1 MGYQLDFGA
10 LAQYFSLFLEGTA
23 VTLGLTAVASV
34 FGFGFGVA
42 GAAASRGSFRWLRWA
57 VTGYV
62 ELIRNTPFIVQMFFI
77 FFGLPTLGL
86 RFSALQAAA
95 LAMTI
100 NLTAYAI
107 EILRAGL
114 AAVPSGQ
121 REAAMG
127 LGLRPVAIFALIVL
141 PQALANVY
149 PALVGQIT
157 ITMLESAVVS
167 QIAVVDL
174 THVADFI
181 QSRNFRS
188 FETYLA
194 ITMIYLILAVLL
206 RRGLALAGRHLFA
219 GRRR

>member
-1 MGYQLDFGA
+1 
-10 LAQYFSLFLEGTA
+10 
-23 VTLGLTAVASV
+23 
-34 FGFGFGVA
+34 
-42 GAAASRGSFRWLRWA
+42 
-57 VTGYV
+57 
-62 ELIRNTPFIVQMFFI
+62 
-77 FFGLPTLGL
+77 
-86 RFSALQAAA
+86 
-95 LAMTI
+95 
-100 NLTAYAI
+100 
-107 EILRAGL
+107 
-114 AAVPSGQ
+114 
-121 REAAMG
+121 MG

>member
-10 LAQYFSLFLEGTA
+10 LVQYLGLFLEGTA
-23 VTLGLTAVASV
+23 VTLGLTAVSALL
-34 FGFGFGVA
+34 GVGLGIA
-42 GAAASRGSFRWLRWA
+42 GAAACRSKHVWLKRA
-57 VTGYV
+57 MAGYV

-77 FFGLPTLGL
+77 FFGLPSLGL

-114 AAVPSGQ
+114 EAVPAEQ
-121 REAAMG
+121 TEAGRA
-127 LGLRPVAIFALIVL
+127 LGFRPLAIFGLIVL
-141 PQALANVY
+141 PQAIANVY

-188 FETYLA
+188 FETYLI
-194 ITMIYLILAVLL
+194 ITIIYLVLAVLM
-206 RRGLALAGRHLFA
+206 RRALAMAGGRLFA
-219 GRRR
+219 GRQR

>member
-1 MGYQLDFGA
+1 MGYELDFGA
-10 LAQYFSLFLEGTA
+10 LLQYLGLFLEGTA
-23 VTLGLTAVASV
+23 VTLGLTAVASL
-34 FGFGFGVA
+34 FGIALGIA
-42 GAAASRGSFRWLRWA
+42 GACAFRSKHLWLRRLIA
-57 VTGYV
+57 GYV
-62 ELIRNTPFIVQMFFI
+62 ELIRNTPFIVQMFFL
-77 FFGLPTLGL
+77 FFGLPSIGL
-86 RFSALQAAA
+86 RLSALQAAA

-114 AAVPSGQ
+114 EAVPPGQ
-121 REAAMG
+121 REAGRSMG
-127 LGLRPVAIFALIVL
+127 LNPLLIFGFIVL

-174 THVADFI
+174 THVADYI

-188 FETYLA
+188 FETYLV
-194 ITMIYLILAVLL
+194 ITLIYLVLAVFM
-206 RRGLALAGRHLFA
+206 RRMLALAGRQLFA
-219 GRRR
+219 GRVR

>member
-1 MGYQLDFGA
+1 MGYELDFGA
-10 LAQYFSLFLEGTA
+10 LAQYFGLFLKGTA
-23 VTLGLTAVASV
+23 VTLGLTAVASLLGMV
-34 FGFGFGVA
+34 LGIA
-42 GAAASRGSFRWLRWA
+42 GASGARSKHRWLRR
-57 VTGYV
+57 GISIYV

-77 FFGLPTLGL
+77 FFGLPSLGL

-95 LAMTI
+95 IAMTI

-114 AAVPSGQ
+114 EAVPAGQ
-121 REAAMG
+121 SEAGRG
-127 LGLRPVAIFALIVL
+127 LGFRPMAIFGLIVL
-141 PQALANVY
+141 PQAVANVY
-149 PALVGQIT
+149 PALIGQIT

-188 FETYLA
+188 FETYLI
-194 ITMIYLILAVLL
+194 ITLVYLVLAVVM
-206 RRGLALAGRHLFA
+206 RRGLVLAGQRLFA
-219 GRRR
+219 GRQR